1 VEPVLRGVA
10 VYLFLLLVFRL
21 TGKRALSQVTTFDF
35 VLLLII
41 SETTQQALIGEDFSL
56 TNAFLV
62 IITLFG
68 VDQVSSKLIHKFDF
82 VRRWA
87 EGLPLVLLENGKLL
101 KERMVQSQV
110 DEDDILEAARELQG
124 LERLD
129 QIKYAVLERHGGITI
144 VPKEGKEDPVPKK
157 EASPKKAARGR

>member
-1 VEPVLRGVA
+1 MEPILHGLA
-10 VYLFLLLVFRL
+10 VYLFLMLVFRI

-62 IITLFG
+62 IVTLFAA
-68 VDQVSSKLIHKFDF
+68 DQIMSRLIQKSGF

-87 EGLPLVLLENGKLL
+87 EGFPLILLEDGKLL
-101 KERMVQSQV
+101 KERMSHSQV
-110 DEDDILEAARELQG
+110 EEDDILEAARELQG

-144 VPKEGKEDPVPKK
+144 IPKESAKG
-157 EASPKKAARGR
+157 G

>member
-1 VEPVLRGVA
+1 MEPILRGIA
-10 VYLFLLLVFRL
+10 VYLFLLLIFRI
-21 TGKRALSQVTTFDF
+21 TGKRSLSQVTTFDF

-62 IITLFG
+62 IVTLFAA
-68 VDQVSSKLIHKFDF
+68 DQVMSKLIRKSDF
-82 VRRWA
+82 MRRWA
-87 EGLPLVLLENGKLL
+87 EGLPVVLVEDGKLL
-101 KERMVQSQV
+101 KEQMAQSEV

-124 LERLD
+124 LGRLD

-144 VPKEGKEDPVPKK
+144 VPKESAKG
-157 EASPKKAARGR
+157 G

>member
-1 VEPVLRGVA
+1 MEPVLRGLA

-21 TGKRALSQVTTFDF
+21 TGKRSLDQVTTFDF

-62 IITLFG
+62 ILTLF
-68 VDQVSSKLIHKFDF
+68 VADQVLSLLKDKSSFL
-82 VRRWA
+82 RRWA
-87 EGLPLVLLENGKLL
+87 EGLPVVLLENGKPLRDQMR
-101 KERMVQSQV
+101 KSQV

-124 LERLD
+124 LERLE
-129 QIKYAVLERHGGITI
+129 QIKYAVLERHGAITI
-144 VPKEGKEDPVPKK
+144 IPKDGKK
-157 EASPKKAARGR
+157 

>member
-1 VEPVLRGVA
+1 MEPILRGMT
-10 VYLFLLLVFRL
+10 VYLFLLLIFRL
-21 TGKRALSQVTTFDF
+21 TGKRSLDQVTTFDF

-62 IITLFG
+62 ILTLFG
-68 VDQVSSKLIHKFDF
+68 VDQVLSLLKEKSSF

-87 EGLPLVLLENGKLL
+87 EGLPLVILENGRPLQD
-101 KERMVQSQV
+101 RMRSSQV

-124 LERLD
+124 LERLE
-129 QIKYAVLERHGGITI
+129 QIKYAVLERHGAITI
-144 VPKEGKEDPVPKK
+144 IPKDSKK
-157 EASPKKAARGR
+157 

>member
-1 VEPVLRGVA
+1 MEPVLRGLA
-10 VYLFLLLVFRL
+10 VYLFLLLIFRL
-21 TGKRALSQVTTFDF
+21 TGKRSLDQVTTFDF

-62 IITLFG
+62 IVTLFIA
-68 VDQVSSKLIHKFDF
+68 DQVLSFLKEKSSF
-82 VRRWA
+82 VRRWG
-87 EGLPLVLLENGKLL
+87 EGLPLILLENGKPIQD
-101 KERMVQSQV
+101 RMHKSQV

-144 VPKEGKEDPVPKK
+144 IPKKSEGK
-157 EASPKKAARGR
+157 G